1 MDRSACIFYRE
12 LAFEGD
18 FALRTQTGAKP
29 PSVCHR
35 VLMQVPDEPLTVEAE
50 THAPLRV
57 RFGETDLM
65 GIVHHAAYLS
75 YFELA
80 RVEYL
85 RRRGVIYARWA
96 EGRHLPVVSAG
107 LEYLRSARF
116 DEELVV
122 VARLALLT
130 RVRLGFAYQV
140 RREQE
145 LLCRGH
151 TVLCCVDDAGRPRR
165 IPEDLAQ
172 AVLGPEGV

>member
-1 MDRSACIFYRE
+1 M
-12 LAFEGD
+12 
-18 FALRTQTGAKP
+18 K
-29 PSVCHR
+29 
-35 VLMQVPDEPLTVEAE
+35 VPETPLTPDAE
-50 THAPLRV
+50 TRASLRV

-116 DEELVV
+116 DDELQV
-122 VARLALLT
+122 VARLAVLT
-130 RVRLGFAYQV
+130 RVRVGFSYQV
-140 RREQE
+140 LRGEE
-145 LLCRGH
+145 LLCRGD
-151 TVLCCVDDAGRPRR
+151 TMLCCVDDAGRPRR
-165 IPEDLAQ
+165 IPDDLTQ
-172 AVLGPEGV
+172 ALLGPEQG